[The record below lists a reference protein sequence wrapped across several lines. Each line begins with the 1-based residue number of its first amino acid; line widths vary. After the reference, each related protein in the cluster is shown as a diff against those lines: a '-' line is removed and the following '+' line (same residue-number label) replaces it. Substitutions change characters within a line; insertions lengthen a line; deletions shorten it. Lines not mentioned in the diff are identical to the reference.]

1 MRNGKDYF
9 FNSSDDNFQEVMRDK
24 QSIWLNCP
32 RHRMAQQG
40 FIYNVQLPC
49 VMDTLFDY
57 TTIQTA
63 FILMKL
69 FI

>member
-1 MRNGKDYF
+1 MTNGKDYF

-24 QSIWLNCP
+24 QIIWLNFP
-32 RHRMAQQG
+32 KHRMAQQD

-49 VMDTLFDY
+49 VMYTLFDY